1 MSSSVVNTDSG
12 LVTAKLSPMATV
24 GFIVGTNIG
33 AGILALSYS
42 ARNAGFLPLLVCLII
57 TCLMCTITMLYVT
70 ESCLRTKG
78 NHQLTGLTARY
89 LGKAG
94 SWLLFFGI
102 AANSYGA
109 LTAYMSGSGKILEAF
124 FGEMG
129 LTRTMGSLIFF
140 VPAVVVMYVGL
151 AAIGVAQKVISIG
164 MMAVITI
171 LVFATFVN
179 VDTDVAHL
187 TVANWS
193 LIVPIF
199 NLAVFIFG
207 AQFLVPE
214 LVRGNLET
222 VEKLPKLIVIGMA
235 ITLLI
240 VAVVP
245 ASIIALVG
253 LDNISEVATTA
264 WGSKLGQWAFW
275 IANIFALTAMLTS
288 YWGLGGALFSNIF
301 DHFQLGSETNKLRRI
316 LVLVA
321 VAVPPFFFNYF
332 GMGGFV
338 NALYFAGTFGG
349 VLMGVIPMIL
359 LRRSRISGDQSP
371 GFVCGWYANPIIQ
384 NVIMATFIFSA
395 VYAVAAQFGLLPK
408 SW

>member
-1 MSSSVVNTDSG
+1 MSSSVANTDSG
-12 LVTAKLSPMATV
+12 LVTARLSPMATV

-42 ARNAGFLPLLVCLII
+42 SRNAGYLPLLLCLII
-57 TCLMCTITMLYVT
+57 TCVMCTITMLYVT

-78 NHQLTGLTARY
+78 NHQLAGLTARY

-94 SWLLFFGI
+94 AWLIFFGI

-109 LTAYMSGSGKILEAF
+109 LTAYMSGSGKILEGF

-140 VPAVVVMYVGL
+140 VPAVSVMYIGL
-151 AAIGVAQKVISIG
+151 AALGVAQKVISIG
-164 MMAVITI
+164 MMAVITV
-171 LVFATFVN
+171 LVYATFVN
-179 VDTDVAHL
+179 VDTDVANL
-187 TVANWS
+187 TAANWT
-193 LIVPIF
+193 LVVPIF

-222 VEKLPKLIVIGMA
+222 VEKLPKLIIIGMA
-235 ITLLI
+235 LTLLI
-240 VAVVP
+240 VAIVP

-253 LDNISEVATTA
+253 LDNLSEVATTS
-264 WGSKLGQWAFW
+264 WGIKLGNWAFW
-275 IANIFALTAMLTS
+275 VANVFALTAMLTS

-301 DHFQLGSETNKLRRI
+301 DHFKLGSETNILRRI
-316 LVLVA
+316 LVLAA
-321 VAVPPFFFNYF
+321 VAVPPFLFNYF

-338 NALYFAGTFGG
+338 DALYFAGTFGG
-349 VLMGVIPMIL
+349 VLMGIIPMLL
-359 LRRSRISGDQSP
+359 LRRSRASGDQNP
-371 GFVCGWYANPIIQ
+371 DFVCGWYAHPIIQ
-384 NVIMATFIFSA
+384 NLIMATFIFSA
-395 VYAVAAQFGLLPK
+395 FYAIAAQFGLLPK